1 MISAAYNITNQR
13 DAVNALNV
21 FPVPDGDTGT
31 NMSMTIT
38 SARKELERLPDDV
51 AVDKVAKTTSSAMLR
66 GARGNSGVILSLI
79 FRGLAKGLKG
89 KEEIDVRDMILA
101 LSYGVESAYKAVM
114 TPTEGTILTVVR
126 LATQA
131 GARYGTEHKEAPFA
145 EVFAHVIEG
154 ARDALAQTPEL
165 LPVLKKAGVVD
176 AGGQGLL
183 LIFEGMQSVFQD
195 GVIVANT
202 SDSEP
207 QEQENVQRREAAP
220 APAPAEGAESAS
232 VPAAAGEPLTS
243 GTLQYIYCVEL
254 LVMRDPVAKK
264 DPTAL
269 KAYLESIGDQLTV
282 KVEPELIKV
291 HVHTNDPGRA
301 MNQALKYGVLAKA
314 AVNNMDRPEN
324 DPMQKVDLHQYHSE
338 PERIGEPDEESSGT
352 VAPVEITKEVGFV
365 SVSAGDGIAA
375 LFQDIGVD
383 LVVSGGQTM
392 NPSTE
397 DILNAVEQVPAS
409 TVFVLPNNKNI
420 IMAAEQVAALS
431 TRKVIVLPTR
441 TIPQGVTAL
450 IHYNPDLSVE
460 ENHLEMSRSLDTV
473 DTAQVTFAA
482 RDSVVDGLK
491 IKEGQMLGMENGAIT
506 VVEDSALTAAYK
518 ITRHLCN
525 RKTTMVTI
533 FFGEGAT
540 EEEATELESMIRDKF
555 KDIET
560 AVIPGGQP
568 VYSYIISVE

>member
-1 MISAAYNITNQR
+1 MINGQIFRDAVISAAYNITNQR

-131 GARYGTEHKEAPFA
+131 GARYGTEHKEASFA

-243 GTLQYIYCVEL
+243 GTLQYI
-254 LVMRDPVAKK
+254 
-264 DPTAL
+264 
-269 KAYLESIGDQLTV
+269 
-282 KVEPELIKV
+282 
-291 HVHTNDPGRA
+291 
-301 MNQALKYGVLAKA
+301 
-314 AVNNMDRPEN
+314 
-324 DPMQKVDLHQYHSE
+324 
-338 PERIGEPDEESSGT
+338 
-352 VAPVEITKEVGFV
+352 
-365 SVSAGDGIAA
+365 
-375 LFQDIGVD
+375 
-383 LVVSGGQTM
+383 
-392 NPSTE
+392 
-397 DILNAVEQVPAS
+397 
-409 TVFVLPNNKNI
+409 
-420 IMAAEQVAALS
+420 
-431 TRKVIVLPTR
+431 
-441 TIPQGVTAL
+441 
-450 IHYNPDLSVE
+450 
-460 ENHLEMSRSLDTV
+460 
-473 DTAQVTFAA
+473 
-482 RDSVVDGLK
+482 
-491 IKEGQMLGMENGAIT
+491 
-506 VVEDSALTAAYK
+506 
-518 ITRHLCN
+518 
-525 RKTTMVTI
+525 
-533 FFGEGAT
+533 
-540 EEEATELESMIRDKF
+540 
-555 KDIET
+555 
-560 AVIPGGQP
+560 
-568 VYSYIISVE
+568 